1 MYSIIAGLFVWIVWD
16 QAAAEYL
23 QAEDGQ
29 MMGLYTYG
37 VFITM
42 SVVIAH
48 HMQVAIN
55 TRNWGTYLSAWALFS
70 ISMLPFTLWLAQ
82 IIPKSKTFKSTYVTI
97 LPMAKLWL
105 AVLLTATVIVLP
117 LYVNKKW
124 LQVMRY
130 PQFYK
135 V

>member
-1 MYSIIAGLFVWIVWD
+1 
-16 QAAAEYL
+16 
-23 QAEDGQ
+23 

-42 SVVIAH
+42 SVVISH

-82 IIPKSKTFKSTYVTI
+82 IVPKSKTFKSTYVTI

-124 LQVMRY
+124 LQVVRY